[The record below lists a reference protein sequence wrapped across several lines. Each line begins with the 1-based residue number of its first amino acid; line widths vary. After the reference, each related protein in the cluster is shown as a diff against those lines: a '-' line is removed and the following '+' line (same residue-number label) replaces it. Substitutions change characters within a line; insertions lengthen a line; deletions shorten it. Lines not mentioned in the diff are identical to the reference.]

1 MLVETVLHGAPSGVD
16 PAACSRGGVI
26 YFVRG
31 EPPQIEEVRGE
42 AWLVIALTGIARG
55 THSTVLPLS
64 ERRAREPALIDPLLA
79 RLGELSRGG
88 RRDLESADLPRL
100 GARFDEAH
108 AILSELG
115 VSCPELEDKVSA
127 LRAAGALGAKLTGA
141 GGGGAAIGLARD
153 EAQAG
158 AIATATSGFAVRIGP
173 R

>member
-1 MLVETVLHGAPSGVD
+1 
-16 PAACSRGGVI
+16 
-26 YFVRG
+26 
-31 EPPQIEEVRGE
+31 
-42 AWLVIALTGIARG
+42 
-55 THSTVLPLS
+55 VLPLS

-108 AILSELG
+108 AILRELG